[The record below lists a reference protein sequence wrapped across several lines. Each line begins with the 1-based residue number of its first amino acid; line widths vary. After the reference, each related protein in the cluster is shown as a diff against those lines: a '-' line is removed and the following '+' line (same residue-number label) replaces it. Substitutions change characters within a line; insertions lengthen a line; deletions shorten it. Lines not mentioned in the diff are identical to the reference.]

1 MSKDVLDLLLT
12 DYYRILRVL
21 DENQVKINN
30 NETFVPLTQIEVA
43 ELIGVSKITM
53 NSMFKE
59 LHRQDLIYLY
69 KGKRGRYC
77 LTEKAQTILNY
88 ISKINNYYLSLNRK
102 GK

>member
-1 MSKDVLDLLLT
+1 MSKDILDLLLT

-30 NETFVPLTQIEVA
+30 NEKFVPLTQIEVA

-59 LHRQDLIYLY
+59 LHRQDLIYPY

-77 LTEKAQTILNY
+77 FTEKAQTILKE
-88 ISKINNYYLSLNRK
+88 ISKINNYISDDK
-102 GK
+102 

>member
-1 MSKDVLDLLLT
+1 MSKDILDLLLT

-30 NETFVPLTQIEVA
+30 NEKFVPLTQIEVA

-59 LHRQDLIYLY
+59 LHRQDLIYPY
-69 KGKRGRYC
+69 KGKRGIYC
-77 LTEKAQTILNY
+77 LTEKAQTILKE
-88 ISKINNYYLSLNRK
+88 ISKINNYISDDK
-102 GK
+102 